1 MWLLP
6 SAAGSRQGRQKR
18 RGLSICGLT
27 VHPVFVAYADEHR
40 FVLESA
46 HTMALHAAIVGWGMS
61 VPSRVVTNAELS
73 TMVDTSDEWIQSRT
87 GIKERRIISNGET
100 TSTLASA
107 ASRAAMAMAGVQAAD
122 IDMVIVA
129 TFSPDR
135 PMPATACRVQAELGI
150 TNAAAFDIAA
160 ACSGFVYGLT
170 VATSLIQSGMAK
182 RILFCAADVV
192 SHFINWND
200 RNTCVLFGDGAG
212 AVVLEATDQP
222 YGLLSSDMG
231 AAGDR
236 EDLLMVEAGGTCVPL
251 TADVAASER
260 RFLTMNGR
268 EIFKLAV
275 RGMEESSLAALSK
288 AHLSLADIAVV
299 VPHQANRRIIE
310 AIAERLGV
318 PIEQCYMNLERYGNT
333 SAATIPMALTEA
345 VAEGIIRNDTYVLLT
360 AFGGGLTWASAVVR
374 WGVPSVRL
382 PVKA

>member
-1 MWLLP
+1 
-6 SAAGSRQGRQKR
+6 
-18 RGLSICGLT
+18 
-27 VHPVFVAYADEHR
+27 VFVAIADERR

-46 HTMALHAAIVGWGMS
+46 NTMALHAAIVGWGMS

-160 ACSGFVYGLT
+160 ACSGFVYGLS
-170 VATSLIQSGMAK
+170 VATSLIQTGVAK

-192 SHFINWND
+192 SHYVNWND

-222 YGLLSSDMG
+222 YGLMSSDMG
-231 AAGDR
+231 DAGDR
-236 EDLLMVEAGGTCVPL
+236 EDLLMVEAGGTCLPL
-251 TADVAASER
+251 TGDMAASDR

-268 EIFKLAV
+268 EVFKLAV

-288 AHLSLADIAVV
+288 AHLTLADIAVV

-318 PIEQCYMNLERYGNT
+318 PIEQFYINVQRYGNT

-345 VAEGIIRNDTYVLLT
+345 VAEGVIHNDTYVLLT

-374 WGVPSVRL
+374 WGIPSVRL